1 VVARVRLLQ
10 HAQTGV
16 GEPATIYDNVRGNG
30 GESGLSAVV
39 TGIFTIAGVAV
50 TAAAALLATWIKY
63 KTDRRQELRKE
74 RRELY
79 ARFQQASAHMW
90 DALSRVRPV
99 EDNGAAASSEDAA
112 RAVNESWIA
121 WAKIWMEMSIAAS
134 DEVWRITEPLFE
146 EFRSAY
152 FHSRLP
158 SEDHED
164 ALRQQM
170 RRELGR

>member
-1 VVARVRLLQ
+1 
-10 HAQTGV
+10 
-16 GEPATIYDNVRGNG
+16 
-30 GESGLSAVV
+30 
-39 TGIFTIAGVAV
+39 V

-79 ARFQQASAHMW
+79 ARFQHASAQMW
-90 DALSRVRPV
+90 DALSRVLPA
-99 EDNGAAASSEDAA
+99 DKNAASPSGDAT
-112 RAVNESWIA
+112 RAVNESWIS
-121 WAKIWMEMSIAAS
+121 WAKIWMEMSIVAS
-134 DEVWRITEPLFE
+134 DEVWRITEPLFG

-152 FHSRLP
+152 FDRRLP

-164 ALRQQM
+164 TLRDQM